1 MLLDLGLRL
10 LLGAD
15 VQVVVGHES
24 EGRLEDPLVQVL
36 QGLPVGQVVHVGRLK
51 GQYDILWVGERGNRY
66 VN

>member
-24 EGRLEDPLVQVL
+24 EGRLEDPLV
-36 QGLPVGQVVHVGRLK
+36 
-51 GQYDILWVGERGNRY
+51 
-66 VN
+66 